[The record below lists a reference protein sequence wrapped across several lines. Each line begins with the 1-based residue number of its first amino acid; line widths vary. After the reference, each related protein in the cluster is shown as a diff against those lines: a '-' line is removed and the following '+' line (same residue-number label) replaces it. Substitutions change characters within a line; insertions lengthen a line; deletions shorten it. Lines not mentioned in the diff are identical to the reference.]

1 MAAAKHK
8 NADIV
13 ACMLDR
19 REIPTPI
26 STFVG
31 PADQMQP
38 LLILYG
44 LRVLPEIEM
53 AAINRKLLQFHVMS
67 SKHIYVR
74 NEL

>member
-8 NADIV
+8 NADIA
-13 ACMLDR
+13 ACMRDR
-19 REIPTPI
+19 KEIPTPI

-44 LRVLPEIEM
+44 LRLLPEMQHGGRETGSTYNL
-53 AAINRKLLQFHVMS
+53 AT
-67 SKHIYVR
+67 
-74 NEL
+74 E